1 MLKDNTYLYTILYA
15 ISNIFES
22 RVFSKI
28 EYDYLNKFLNS
39 TKENITMEER
49 EKELIDSI
57 ISKIPETTSKNK
69 KRRRGEDETFTANK
83 EIKII

>member
-15 ISNIFES
+15 ISNIFLKS

-49 EKELIDSI
+49 EKRKLIDSI
-57 ISKIPETTSKNK
+57 ISQKSLKLHQKTKNGVEERMK
-69 KRRRGEDETFTANK
+69 LLLQIRK
-83 EIKII
+83 